1 MSSTTSNGSGRFR
14 GSTTTYIL
22 IGVAIIIVVAILLY
36 FVPVSV
42 AGQVTDAASGEA
54 LANVPVTLSNGQQV
68 TSDAS
73 GSVVFYG
80 PDGERGV
87 LWMES
92 GLGDRLAVRP
102 TDPAPIAVTG
112 VRDDPEAALA
122 ALLTALDAAGLIRDR
137 PANEFWPLQRSVSRC
152 MRTG

>member
-1 MSSTTSNGSGRFR
+1 MARNMYGATSDAFTWAAGRVIPGAELEVWDARTGGTQITDLTDVDDVACTT
-14 GSTTTYIL
+14 
-22 IGVAIIIVVAILLY
+22 
-36 FVPVSV
+36 
-42 AGQVTDAASGEA
+42 
-54 LANVPVTLSNGQQV
+54 V

-102 TDPAPIAVTG
+102 TDPAPIAVSG

-122 ALLTALDAAGLIRDR
+122 ALLTALDTAGLIDDQTTET
-137 PANEFWPLQRSVSRC
+137 A
-152 MRTG
+152 